1 MKTRHLLGLVF
12 LTLITAIVPI
22 PGCGNKAVNQDKTFR
37 FGAVLPI
44 TGDGAALGALERR
57 GLELGL
63 QDVNSN
69 KDGIRLEMVLED
81 SRTKPDQGLTAFR
94 KVVDL
99 DNATVVVVGFSAIC
113 NAVAPVAE
121 DSSALMIGTTTS
133 MPGLVDGRRRVI
145 RLFPNADTLAAPIVS
160 YAASR
165 FSRVAVIFAE
175 DEYGRTIFKAF
186 RDQFEKDGRRVIFS
200 DSFLPSDTEFRSSV
214 AKMLNTNPDAI
225 YLPGYG
231 PGYIALIN
239 QIRER
244 NAQIPIMAD
253 SPLSNPP
260 VYKAAGN
267 AVEGVVIP
275 ATPLDAG
282 IAETPEQKAFLESYQ
297 HQFSENPSINVTI
310 TYDLVH
316 LLYNAV
322 QNTDRSPE
330 QIRNYFISQNP
341 YVGLVG
347 EIRYEPSGESI
358 IPVRAMMIKGGTI
371 VSQLES
377 EKPKA
382 LPAVAN
388 K

>member
-1 MKTRHLLGLVF
+1 MRNRWIAVIAIIIAIIIILYVF
-12 LTLITAIVPI
+12 GYKNQTPHQ
-22 PGCGNKAVNQDKTFR
+22 VNTFR
-37 FGAVLPI
+37 FGAVLPL
-44 TGDGAALGALERR
+44 TGPGAPLGALERR

-63 QDVNSN
+63 QDVNSRS
-69 KDGIRLEMVLED
+69 DGIKLEVIFED
-81 SRTKPDQGLTAFR
+81 SQTKPDVGLTAFR
-94 KVVDL
+94 KLTDL
-99 DNATVVVVGFSAIC
+99 DKASVIIVAFSAVC

-121 DSSALMIGTTTS
+121 NSQSLMIGITTS
-133 MPGLVDGRRRVI
+133 MPGLVEGRNRVI

-160 YAASR
+160 YASGK

-186 RDQFEKDGRRVIFS
+186 RDKFEAGGGNVVFS
-200 DSFLPSDTEFRSSV
+200 DSFQPTETEFRSIV
-214 AKMLNTNPDAI
+214 AKMLEAKPDAI

-244 NAQIPIMAD
+244 NPTIPLMGD

-282 IAETPEQKAFLESYQ
+282 IAETAAQKAFLERY
-297 HQFSENPSINVTI
+297 HAQFNENPSINVTI
-310 TYDLVH
+310 SYDLIQ

-322 QNTDRSPE
+322 KQTDRSPE
-330 QIRNYFISQNP
+330 QIRNYFLSQNP
-341 YVGLVG
+341 YVGIVG
-347 EIRYEPSGESI
+347 EIRYKPSGESVV
-358 IPVRAMMIKGGTI
+358 PVRAMRIQGGTI
-371 VSQLES
+371 VSQ
-377 EKPKA
+377 
-382 LPAVAN
+382 
-388 K
+388 